1 MQVNASQ
8 PQPGSLWLDESQT
21 VSIDELIAISSLSIR
36 EVIELVDAGALVPT
50 DAGAAA
56 WTFHAGY
63 VVTLRKASRLRD
75 DLELDI
81 HALALALT
89 LLEQIRALE
98 AELSHLRA
106 QHTANRFY

>member
-8 PQPGSLWLDESQT
+8 PQPNMLWLDESQT
-21 VSIDELIAISSLSIR
+21 VSIDELIALSSLSTSD
-36 EVIELVDAGALVPT
+36 VIELVDAGALVPT
-50 DAGAAA
+50 DAGATT

-89 LLEQIRALE
+89 LLEQIRVLE
-98 AELSHLRA
+98 TELSQLRA
-106 QHTANRFY
+106 QHSANRFY